1 MQHTNSSNVSPRTL
15 GFFSSGGLAW
25 GVIRNGEYV
34 VLMYYSQVLGLD
46 PGMAGLALAIG
57 LIIDAVSDPIIGY
70 LSDNTHSRWGRR
82 HPYLYTSII
91 PLALSF
97 YLLWHPPAS
106 VQGDDTPLFIY
117 LLVCNATL
125 RFSTTLFLIPAL
137 AMVAELTSDYDQRT
151 RLLSGLQAVYSVI
164 MNGMSFLMYA
174 FWLVP
179 TSEIV
184 DGVMNVEGYRDAGLF
199 GAVVIFV
206 SVLLFSLGLHRS
218 IPRTNRDIIKKS
230 SGFRQFI
237 EQVSTL
243 FRIQSMRVVMVVGI
257 VYYMGLGAYAV
268 MWVYIYS
275 YFWEFTTVQLSLI
288 VIPMTLGGL
297 FLSPLMARL
306 IKDREKKNIA
316 IFGLL
321 MASLVNVVPVALRLL
336 GLFPENGSETLFWI
350 MLMMGFFETI
360 FFLVFQV
367 SWYSMSSDITE
378 QIELE
383 TGRRNEGIISST
395 VTFASKCATGL
406 GTLLAGTLL
415 ALIAFPT
422 QSAVGNIP
430 DDTLFNLGLIYGP
443 MIMTIFLICCFALS
457 RYSLSRSHHA
467 SNVEHLPHDDT
478 DKIIGLPLLAEK

>member
-1 MQHTNSSNVSPRTL
+1 MQNIDSSNISSRTL

-46 PGMAGLALAIG
+46 PWLAGLALAIG
-57 LIIDAVSDPIIGY
+57 LMIDAVSDPVIGY
-70 LSDNTHSRWGRR
+70 LSDNTQSRWGRR
-82 HPYLYTSII
+82 HPYLYASVI

-106 VQGDDTPLFIY
+106 VQGDDVPLFVY
-117 LLVCNATL
+117 LLVCNAAL

-151 RLLSGLQAVYSVI
+151 RLLSGLQSVYSVV

-179 TSEIV
+179 TSEVV
-184 DGVMNVEGYRDAGLF
+184 DGVMNVEGYRQAGLF
-199 GAVVIFV
+199 GAVVIGA

-218 IPRTNRDIIKKS
+218 IPRTNRDIVKKS

-237 EQVSTL
+237 VQMSTL
-243 FRIQSMRVVMVVGI
+243 FRIQSMRVVMAAGV
-257 VYYMGLGAYAV
+257 VYYMGIGAYSV

-275 YFWEFTTVQLSLI
+275 YFWEFTTAQLSLI
-288 VIPMTLGGL
+288 VVPMILGGV
-297 FLSPLMARL
+297 FLHPIMSRL
-306 IKDREKKNIA
+306 IKNREKKNIA

-321 MASLVNVVPVALRLL
+321 MASLVNVAPVGLRLL
-336 GLFPENGSETLFWI
+336 GFFPENGSDSLFWI
-350 MLMMGFFETI
+350 MLTMGFFETI

-395 VTFASKCATGL
+395 MTFASKCATGL
-406 GTLLAGTLL
+406 GTLLSGMLL
-415 ALIAFPT
+415 TMIAFPT
-422 QSAVGNIP
+422 ETAVGNIP

-443 MIMTIFLICCFALS
+443 MILTIFFICCFVLS
-457 RYSLSRSHHA
+457 RYSISRSHHG
-467 SNVEHLPHDDT
+467 SNVENLPHV
-478 DKIIGLPLLAEK
+478 